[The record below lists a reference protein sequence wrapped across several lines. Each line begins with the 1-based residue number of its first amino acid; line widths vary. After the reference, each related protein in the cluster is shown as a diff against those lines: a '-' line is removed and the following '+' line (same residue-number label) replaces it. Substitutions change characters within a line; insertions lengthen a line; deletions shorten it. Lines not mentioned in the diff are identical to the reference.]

1 MNDPKYILDAT
12 PENFAELV
20 LGNSMRGPVM
30 VNYWSA
36 KAGPCL
42 KLWPLLEKLANEYS
56 GRFLLINFNTDKF
69 LHFSKNELGITSVPT
84 VKMYS
89 QQQIVDTIYGVES
102 ERSFLNM
109 IDRHLPRASDPLVVD
124 AVRQYQQNNIDES
137 FAQLKKLQ
145 QTDFDNPRIPLTLI
159 KLMFKENRLT
169 EMLEYIKTLPK
180 ALRENDEI
188 INLKVYAEFILT
200 AQSAPEKEILKIEL
214 EKNNEQVEK
223 HYQLGAIYLTED
235 NCQAAMDE
243 MLEVIKID
251 RTYKDDIG
259 TKGMVAIL
267 NMVSNDID
275 LVKSYRNK
283 MVHLISK

>member
-1 MNDPKYILDAT
+1 MSNSKFILDAT
-12 PENFAELV
+12 PETFAELV
-20 LGNSMRGPVM
+20 IGNSMRGPVM

-42 KLWPLLEKLANEYS
+42 KLWPLLEKLVNEYS

-69 LHFSKNELGITSVPT
+69 LQFSKSELGITSVPT
-84 VKMYS
+84 VKMYF

-102 ERSFLNM
+102 ERSFRNM
-109 IDRHLPRASDPLVVD
+109 INRHLPRASDPLVVD
-124 AVRQYQQNNIDES
+124 AVKQYQQKNVDES

-145 QTDFDNPRIPLTLI
+145 QTDYDNPRIPLTLI

-180 ALRENDEI
+180 TLRENDEI
-188 INLKVYAEFILT
+188 INLMAYAEFILT
-200 AQSAPEKEILKIEL
+200 AQEAPEKETLKIEL
-214 EKNNEQVEK
+214 EKDTEQVKK
-223 HYQLGAIYLTED
+223 HYQLGSIYLTED
-235 NCQAAMDE
+235 DCQAAMDE
-243 MLEVIKID
+243 MLEVIRID

-259 TKGMVAIL
+259 AKGMVAIL
-267 NMVSNDID
+267 NMVSNDVD

-283 MVHLISK
+283 MIHLISK